1 MRADI
6 VHIKLPIK
14 KIVCEECLE
23 DVTQLKKS
31 IARFGLLQPI
41 GVVKIEK
48 DYRLIF
54 GARRLKACRELNKK
68 YIHTV
73 LLQIKEDKVKRIA
86 FEENFQRRKDK
97 VSRLTKKALE
107 ISEKCELFLDEE
119 QCELIKNYLCLT
131 DDAKK
136 HADDFETLINLSRGK
151 SENFLKAVNSAKSK
165 VREKEN
171 IRLSFFNDRRIFVN
185 EIQRIVSIMRREGF
199 CDIVDETDESIT
211 IKKIC

>member
-23 DVTQLKKS
+23 DVSLLKRS

-48 DYRLIF
+48 EYRLVF
-54 GARRLKACRELNKK
+54 GLRRLKACKELNKK

-86 FEENFQRRKDK
+86 FEENFQRRRDK
-97 VSRLTKKALE
+97 ISRLTQKALE
-107 ISEKCELFLDEE
+107 INEKNELYLEDEQSEM
-119 QCELIKNYLCLT
+119 IKNYLCL
-131 DDAKK
+131 DEDAKK
-136 HADDFETLINLSRGK
+136 YADDFEKLVNLSRGK
-151 SENFLKAVNSAKSK
+151 SENFLKAVNVAKEK
-165 VREKEN
+165 ARGKEN

-185 EIQRIVSIMRREGF
+185 EIERIIMLMRREGF
-199 CDIVDETDESIT
+199 CDIIDETDESIT